1 MKRSLRIVRGQP
13 IEIAPTSHLSST
25 LPSLQPPRCRCL
37 QIPWAPWSLLYT
49 SFWHPKSCAK
59 FLCTLA
65 HTITTTEGGADIV
78 TVNRAIFKTVL
89 SVSLKGNRYKKYH
102 WSMQSYMFSSLIHIN
117 EISILTSFLYAGIIL
132 LIGARGRP
140 CISPFALPLKPR
152 HLLGW
157 VKLTFELKRYYINC
171 ANSVIWI
178 RRSEAK
184 TREHACDLLSSFPNV
199 SHCQGPTSAHF

>member
-1 MKRSLRIVRGQP
+1 LPRHHTFR
-13 IEIAPTSHLSST
+13 APYL
-25 LPSLQPPRCRCL
+25 LCSLQDAGVFRYREHL
-37 QIPWAPWSLLYT
+37 GLSFVRHFDIPSPAPM
-49 SFWHPKSCAK
+49 

-78 TVNRAIFKTVL
+78 TVNRAILKTVL
-89 SVSLKGNRYKKYH
+89 FVSLKGNCYKKSH
-102 WSMQSYMFSSLIHIN
+102 PSMQSCMFSSLTHIN
-117 EISILTSFLYAGIIL
+117 EISILTSFLYAEIIHL
-132 LIGARGRP
+132 VGARGRP

-152 HLLGW
+152 HLLGR

-184 TREHACDLLSSFPNV
+184 TREHACDLHSSFPNV